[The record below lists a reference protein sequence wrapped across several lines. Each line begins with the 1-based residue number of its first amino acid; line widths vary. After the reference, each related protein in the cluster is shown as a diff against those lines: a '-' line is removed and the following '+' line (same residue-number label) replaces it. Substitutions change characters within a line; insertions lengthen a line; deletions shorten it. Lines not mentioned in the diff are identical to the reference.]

1 MQILKGLSK
10 LIGHPRTLH
19 SIMIRKK
26 NIFLLCTSLI
36 LLCLLF
42 FLPAIRVLSVSGR
55 KSPQVVFYSTAFYK
69 EGFIIS
75 YTHSVNKG
83 RVHDFYRPARD
94 GGLELYKTEFVS
106 YGAGIPE
113 PEETPGAVFT
123 VTDDGYFIENL
134 HRIVPRLTMAVG
146 LIANHSIAAGT
157 DFDGQKEYFLTD
169 YFAPQTSIILEIKKV
184 SFVEYIKHRI

>member
-1 MQILKGLSK
+1 MLTKPTK
-10 LIGHPRTLH
+10 V
-19 SIMIRKK
+19 
-26 NIFLLCTSLI
+26 IFLIILI
-36 LLCLLF
+36 LIAGGVF
-42 FLPAIRVLSVSGR
+42 FLPAISVLSVSGR
-55 KSPQVVFYSTAFYK
+55 KNPQEVFYSTAFYK

-83 RVHDFYRPARD
+83 RVHDFYRPAKD

-134 HRIVPRLTMAVG
+134 HRTLPRLTMAVG
-146 LIANHSIAAGT
+146 LIANHSIAAGS
-157 DFDGQKEYFLTD
+157 DFEGQKEFFLTD
-169 YFAPQTSIILEIKKV
+169 YFAPQTSIILENKKV
-184 SFVEYIKHRI
+184 SLFSYLKHKI

>member
-1 MQILKGLSK
+1 M
-10 LIGHPRTLH
+10 
-19 SIMIRKK
+19 
-26 NIFLLCTSLI
+26 
-36 LLCLLF
+36 
-42 FLPAIRVLSVSGR
+42 FLPAIRVLSISGR
-55 KSPQVVFYSTAFYK
+55 KNPEKIFYSTAFYK

-83 RVHDFYRPARD
+83 RVHDFYRPAKG

-113 PEETPGAVFT
+113 PEEPPGAVFP

-134 HRIVPRLTMAVG
+134 HRNVPRLTMAVG
-146 LIANHSIAAGT
+146 IIANHSIAAGT

-169 YFAPQTSIILEIKKV
+169 YFAPQTSIILEIKRV
-184 SFVEYIKHRI
+184 IFIDYIKHRI

>member
-1 MQILKGLSK
+1 MKKIIV
-10 LIGHPRTLH
+10 LI
-19 SIMIRKK
+19 I
-26 NIFLLCTSLI
+26 LI
-36 LLCLLF
+36 LIAGGIF

-55 KSPQVVFYSTAFYK
+55 KNPEQAFYSTAFYK

-83 RVHDFYRPARD
+83 RVHDFYRPAKD

-113 PEETPGAVFT
+113 AEETPGAVFT
-123 VTDDGYFIENL
+123 VTEDGYFIENL

-157 DFDGQKEYFLTD
+157 DFDGQKEFFLTD
-169 YFAPQTSIILEIKKV
+169 YFAPQTSIILEYKKI
-184 SFVEYIKHRI
+184 SLLEYLLHRL

>member
-1 MQILKGLSK
+1 MTILNMKK
-10 LIGHPRTLH
+10 IIVLI
-19 SIMIRKK
+19 I
-26 NIFLLCTSLI
+26 LI
-36 LLCLLF
+36 LIAGGIF

-55 KSPQVVFYSTAFYK
+55 KNPEQAFYSTAFYK

-83 RVHDFYRPARD
+83 RVHDFYRPAKD

-113 PEETPGAVFT
+113 AEETPGAVFT
-123 VTDDGYFIENL
+123 VTEDGYFIENL

-157 DFDGQKEYFLTD
+157 DFDGQKEFFLTD
-169 YFAPQTSIILEIKKV
+169 YFAPQTSIILEYKKI
-184 SFVEYIKHRI
+184 SLLEYLLHRL